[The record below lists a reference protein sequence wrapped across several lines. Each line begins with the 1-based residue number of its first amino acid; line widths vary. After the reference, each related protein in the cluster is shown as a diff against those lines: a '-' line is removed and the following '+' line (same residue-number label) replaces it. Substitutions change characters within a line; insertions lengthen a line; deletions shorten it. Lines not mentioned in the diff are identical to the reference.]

1 MSKNTLDANLIAIRE
16 LARQLTGENQKGVF
30 DAIKGLLEKVSDE
43 ISDLKHRLAAT
54 NCDLA
59 NYQNAN
65 DALLSQIEELMEA
78 ACCDEAKIAGLE
90 EDLKKKNEEIFSLE
104 ILLANQEFATQ
115 GSAETKAAKPKPNP
129 KDWGKFAKKLREAN
143 DTGEGP
149 CNEVKKT
156 GRQTPRVGDVLSQDG
171 KLSQS
176 NVDGKMAKKF
186 LEKFGDDI
194 QTVDK
199 KPGREFVKLSKIPEE
214 LLEFASKN
222 SNICCNFNYNLK
234 CSCPYGKKCQ
244 FLHAVIY
251 NGKLY
256 IGNVTGLWNF
266 KKRREQEESNWY

>member
-1 MSKNTLDANLIAIRE
+1 MLRAIE
-16 LARQLTGENQKGVF
+16 ALAQQLAGDENKATME
-30 DAIKGLLEKVSDE
+30 AIKDLIKRVSDDFSGLE
-43 ISDLKHRLAAT
+43 HGLAAT
-54 NCDLA
+54 NCELK

-65 DALLSQIEELMEA
+65 DALRSQIEELTIDT
-78 ACCDEAKIAGLE
+78 CGYEAKIANLQE
-90 EDLKKKNEEIFSLE
+90 ALKEKNKENFSLE